1 MKNIYQEIIDKGIII
16 NYRKN
21 EVIFNEHDL
30 CERIGIILDG
40 KIKIS
45 SFSNEGNEVIINLLE
60 TNDCFGDLLLFSS
73 NPYYYGCA
81 IALSNTVVCYISKRI
96 ILDTMNTNIL
106 FLTAFLRSI
115 TDKGVQLKQKNKLF
129 AYKNIEERITY
140 YLYQYLKKDEN
151 GYVYYKSITNMASFL
166 SLPRPSLSRSLHKM
180 ERENKII
187 IEKNK
192 IKLL

>member
-1 MKNIYQEIIDKGIII
+1 
-16 NYRKN
+16 
-21 EVIFNEHDL
+21 
-30 CERIGIILDG
+30 
-40 KIKIS
+40 
-45 SFSNEGNEVIINLLE
+45 
-60 TNDCFGDLLLFSS
+60 
-73 NPYYYGCA
+73 
-81 IALSNTVVCYISKRI
+81 
-96 ILDTMNTNIL
+96 MNTNIL

-115 TDKGVQLKQKNKLF
+115 TDKGVQLKKKNKLF

-180 ERENKII
+180 ERDNKII